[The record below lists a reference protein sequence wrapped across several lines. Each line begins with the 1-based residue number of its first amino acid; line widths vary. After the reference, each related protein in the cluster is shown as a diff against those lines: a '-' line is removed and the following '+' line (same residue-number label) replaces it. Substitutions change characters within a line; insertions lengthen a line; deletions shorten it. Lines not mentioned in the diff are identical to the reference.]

1 MTPEMNP
8 QADRID
14 ELFECLCHTR
24 RRQLLEVVA
33 AGSTPIPLDSVAEGI
48 ATAGPDVSRG
58 SSAVDST
65 DDIVI
70 SLVHSHIPL
79 LVESG
84 IIKFDDEANMITE
97 GDRFERA
104 LDHLVLV

>member
-1 MTPEMNP
+1 MRS

-14 ELFECLCHTR
+14 ELFECLSHTR
-24 RRQLLEVVA
+24 RRQLLDVVA
-33 AGSTPIPLDSVAEGI
+33 SASTPVPLDSVAVGI

-70 SLVHSHIPL
+70 TLVHSHLPI
-79 LVESG
+79 LVEARV
-84 IIKFDDEANMITE
+84 IEFDDEANMITE
-97 GDRFERA
+97 GVRFERA
-104 LDHLVLV
+104 LDHLTLV

>member
-1 MTPEMNP
+1 MTPEMRS
-8 QADRID
+8 QTDRID
-14 ELFECLCHTR
+14 ELFGGLSHTR

-48 ATAGPDVSRG
+48 ATAGSDVSSG

-70 SLVHSHIPL
+70 TLVHSHIPI
-79 LVESG
+79 LVESD
-84 IIKFDDEANMITE
+84 IIKFDDEATMITE

-104 LDHLVLV
+104 LDHLVRV